1 MPRVSPLVAYQRFVR
16 QVGSGIER
24 MEIAEFY
31 CRNVAVLLPV
41 LLVLLLVVLPSAN
54 NRKARSVG
62 SVAAAAAPPT
72 DPSDCDLLGCGGI
85 YECYGN
91 GWVNYLPYRAGER
104 YNIPLS
110 AFHAGASTQQGQP
123 ECLLGTANNYLPWV
137 TEDGRLTVRPGPHAL
152 DLSSLR
158 LSDHGVQSLVQG
170 VSALIPLEEVLHLSI
185 ARNELTLVP
194 SPTLKKFQNVRLLSL
209 SGNFFTEFSNDT
221 AEHNRLPLLTKLRVL
236 DMRNCSLRTLPE
248 AFFRNV
254 NLEYLFLS
262 HNRIT
267 TLPAEIFY
275 PLRSLLH
282 LDLSNMDTRRTGE
295 ERIENPFMKLIAGVD
310 LHQDIFFPLI
320 SLVFLDLSNTRLEYQ
335 AFIAL
340 RSVQRRVQYV
350 SYCNIGLPAIVDYL
364 FVSKKIAMLDI
375 SYNVGVAQSLHSA
388 SFTLLA
394 DSLEV
399 LYFKDSMV
407 QQLNWLV
414 PLQRLRVLNLRGNI
428 LRMLQRESFANLTNL
443 EQLDLSYNYI
453 SAWNQQ
459 ILTTTTA
466 LQSVNLR
473 NNSIVILT
481 TDMLYDFSR
490 LSAMGLGGNTIQC
503 SCNYVKF
510 LRNIL
515 HNRTDVA
522 GAYTISAEPLIV
534 GRRGSGTISN
544 KLSLQHVQLF
554 DYEESE
560 YLCMNFTSNQKL
572 DPLELQDCMIPED
585 ELINSDIPEEGEDEP
600 AHAKNHTLVYILVSV
615 AVSFL
620 ILTGVGLFYYWFH
633 IKYFFKIMKNSAVLS
648 FFNDEKLYLDKSGL
662 LKEAD
667 FHYDVFVSY
676 SNADRS
682 WVLDHLLPNMEGVSQ
697 INLCL
702 HERDFEV
709 GYGILENIIS
719 CMDRSR
725 CLMLIVSESF
735 LLSHWCQFEM
745 HLAQHRLLETR
756 RDELILVL
764 LEDIPRRKCPK
775 TLSYLLK
782 TKTYIK
788 WPTKSVHEQAL
799 FWKRLHKTLLTS
811 KA

>member
-1 MPRVSPLVAYQRFVR
+1 MEVSETY
-16 QVGSGIER
+16 
-24 MEIAEFY
+24 
-31 CRNVAVLLPV
+31 RNLTV
-41 LLVLLLVVLPSAN
+41 LLVLLLVLLPESVF
-54 NRKARSVG
+54 RKCRYGAVRADTPV
-62 SVAAAAAPPT
+62 
-72 DPSDCDLLGCGGI
+72 DPSDCDLLGCGGS
-85 YECYGN
+85 YHCFGN
-91 GWVNYLPYRAGER
+91 GWANYLPRSSGER

-110 AFHAGASTQQGQP
+110 AFHVGSSTQQGQP
-123 ECLLGTANNYLPWV
+123 ECLLGQANNFLPWV
-137 TEDGRLTVRPGPHAL
+137 TEEGRLTVRPGNHAL
-152 DLSSLR
+152 DLSNLR
-158 LSDHGVQSLVQG
+158 LNDRGVQSLVQNVG
-170 VSALIPLEEVLHLSI
+170 MLVPLEDVQHVSM

-194 SPTLKKFQNVRLLSL
+194 SPTLKKLPNVRLLSL
-209 SGNFFTEFSNDT
+209 SGNFFADFNDQFS
-221 AEHNRLPLLTKLRVL
+221 AHNKLPPLTKLRVL

-248 AFFRNV
+248 EFFRYV
-254 NLEYLFLS
+254 NLHYLFLS
-262 HNRIT
+262 HNHIT
-267 TLPAEIFY
+267 ALPEQIFY
-275 PLRSLLH
+275 PLRSLVH
-282 LDLSNMDTRRTGE
+282 LDLSNMDRGRVGE

-310 LHQDIFFPLI
+310 LPQDLFYPLVN
-320 SLVFLDLSNTRLEYQ
+320 LMFLDLSNTRLEYQ

-340 RSVQRRVQYV
+340 RSVQSKVKYV

-364 FVSKKIAMLDI
+364 FLSKTFEMLDI

-394 DSLEV
+394 SSLEV

-407 QQLNWLV
+407 QQLSWLT
-414 PLQRLRVLNLRGNI
+414 PLQKLRVLNLRGNI
-428 LRMLQRESFANLTNL
+428 LRMLHRENFGSLTNL
-443 EQLDLSYNYI
+443 EQIDLSYNYI

-459 ILTTTTA
+459 ILTQTTA
-466 LQSVNLR
+466 LESVNLR

-481 TDMLYDFSR
+481 TDMMYDFSR

-515 HNRTDVA
+515 HNRTEVP
-522 GAYTISAEPLIV
+522 GAYTISAEPLIKKAAM
-534 GRRGSGTISN
+534 

-560 YLCMNFTSNQKL
+560 YLCMNFTSNEKL
-572 DPLELQDCMIPED
+572 NPLELQECMIPDD
-585 ELINSDIPEEGEDEP
+585 ELINSDMPTEEESEEEP
-600 AHAKNHTLVYILVSV
+600 AKNHTLVYVFVSI
-615 AVSFL
+615 AISFL
-620 ILTGVGLFYYWFH
+620 IVSALGLFYYWFH
-633 IKYFFKIMKNSAVLS
+633 VKYFFKIIKNSAVLS
-648 FFNDEKLYLDKSGL
+648 FFNDDKLYLDKSGL

-676 SNADRS
+676 SNADRT
-682 WVLDHLLPNMEGVSQ
+682 WVLDQLLPNMEGVSQ

-788 WPTKSVHEQAL
+788 WPTKSVDEQVL
-799 FWKRLHKTLLTS
+799 FWKRLHKALLAA
-811 KA
+811 KR

>member
-1 MPRVSPLVAYQRFVR
+1 
-16 QVGSGIER
+16 
-24 MEIAEFY
+24 MEIFVY
-31 CRNVAVLLPV
+31 YRDLTVLV
-41 LLVLLLVVLPSAN
+41 FCLLVLPTVYRRS
-54 NRKARSVG
+54 RSV
-62 SVAAAAAPPT
+62 VVTATDVPVDPT
-72 DPSDCDLLGCGGI
+72 DCDLLGCGGS
-85 YECYGN
+85 YACYGN
-91 GWVNYLPYRAGER
+91 GWSNYLPHRPGER

-110 AFHAGASTQQGQP
+110 PFHVGTNLQPGQP
-123 ECLLGTANNYLPWV
+123 ECLLGNANNYLPWV
-137 TEDGRLTVRPGPHAL
+137 TEEGRLTVRPGRHAL
-152 DLSSLR
+152 DLSNLR
-158 LSDHGVQSLVQG
+158 LNDQGLTSLVQG
-170 VSALIPLEEVLHLSI
+170 VSALVPLEKVQHLSM
-185 ARNELTLVP
+185 ASNMLTLIP

-209 SGNFFTEFSNDT
+209 SGNYFTEFTDEWP
-221 AEHNRLPLLTKLRVL
+221 AHNQLPLLSELRVL

-248 AFFRNV
+248 DFFRNV
-254 NLEYLFLS
+254 NLQYLFLS
-262 HNRIT
+262 YNHIT

-275 PLRSLLH
+275 PLRGLLH

-310 LHQDIFFPLI
+310 LHQDMFFPLI
-320 SLVFLDLSNTRLEYQ
+320 NLVFLDLSNTRLEYQ

-340 RSVQRRVQYV
+340 RSIQRRVKYV

-364 FVSKKIAMLDI
+364 FLTKSIEMLDI

-394 DSLEV
+394 NSLEV

-407 QQLNWLV
+407 QQLTWLA
-414 PLQRLRVLNLRGNI
+414 PLQKLRVLNLRGNI
-428 LRMLQRESFANLTNL
+428 LRMLHRESFANLSNL

-459 ILTTTTA
+459 ILTSTDA

-510 LRNIL
+510 LRNIV
-515 HNRTDVA
+515 HNRTDMP

-534 GRRGSGTISN
+534 GKHGSPATGAST

-554 DYEESE
+554 DYDESE

-572 DPLELQDCMIPED
+572 DPLELQDCIVPDD
-585 ELINSDIPEEGEDEP
+585 ELINADLPEVQEREQE
-600 AHAKNHTLVYILVSV
+600 HAKNHTLVYILVSV

-620 ILTGVGLFYYWFH
+620 IVCGVGLFYYWFH
-633 IKYFFKIMKNSAVLS
+633 IKYFFKIIKNSAVLS
-648 FFNDEKLYLDKSGL
+648 FFNDDKLYLDKSGL

-676 SNADRS
+676 SNADRT
-682 WVLDHLLPNMEGVSQ
+682 WVLDQLLPNMEGVSQ

-764 LEDIPRRKCPK
+764 LEDLPRRKCPK

-788 WPTKSVHEQAL
+788 WPTKSVNEQVL
-799 FWKRLHKTLLTS
+799 FWKRLHKALLAA
-811 KA
+811 KG

>member
-1 MPRVSPLVAYQRFVR
+1 
-16 QVGSGIER
+16 
-24 MEIAEFY
+24 MEISAPY
-31 CRNVAVLLPV
+31 RNLTVLVIV
-41 LLVLLLVVLPSAN
+41 LLVLPTVYRADRAVVVTATD
-54 NRKARSVG
+54 ATVD
-62 SVAAAAAPPT
+62 PT
-72 DPSDCDLLGCGGI
+72 DCDLLGCGGS
-85 YECYGN
+85 YACYGN
-91 GWVNYLPYRAGER
+91 GWPNYLPHRPGER

-110 AFHAGASTQQGQP
+110 AFHVGSSLQQGQP
-123 ECLLGTANNYLPWV
+123 ECLLGNANNYLPWV
-137 TEDGRLTVRPGPHAL
+137 TAEGRLTVRQGRHAL
-152 DLSSLR
+152 DLSNLR
-158 LSDHGVQSLVQG
+158 LNDRGLTSLVQG
-170 VSALIPLEEVLHLSI
+170 VSALVPLEEVQHLTM
-185 ARNELTLVP
+185 AYNELTVIP
-194 SPTLKKFQNVRLLSL
+194 SATLKTFPNVRLLSL
-209 SGNFFTEFSNDT
+209 TGNFFTEFIEELASQ
-221 AEHNRLPLLTKLRVL
+221 NRLPLLSRLRVL
-236 DMRNCSLRTLPE
+236 DMRNCSLRTLPVD
-248 AFFRNV
+248 FFKNV
-254 NLEYLFLS
+254 NLQYLFLS
-262 HNRIT
+262 HNYIT
-267 TLPAEIFY
+267 TLPAEVFY
-275 PLRSLLH
+275 PMRNLLH

-340 RSVQRRVQYV
+340 RSIQRRVKYV

-364 FVSKKIAMLDI
+364 FLAKSIEMLDI

-394 DSLEV
+394 NSLEV

-407 QQLNWLV
+407 QQLSWLA
-414 PLQRLRVLNLRGNI
+414 PLQKLRVLNLRGNI
-428 LRMLQRESFANLTNL
+428 LRMLHRESFENLSNL

-459 ILTTTTA
+459 ILTATDA

-510 LRNIL
+510 LRNIV
-515 HNRTDVA
+515 HNRTDVP

-534 GRRGSGTISN
+534 GKHGLAPNPAST

-554 DYEESE
+554 DYDESE

-572 DPLELQDCMIPED
+572 DPLELQDCMIADD
-585 ELINSDIPEEGEDEP
+585 ELINADLPDVQDREQE
-600 AHAKNHTLVYILVSV
+600 HAKNHTLVYILVSV
-615 AVSFL
+615 AISFL
-620 ILTGVGLFYYWFH
+620 IVCAVGLFYYWFH
-633 IKYFFKIMKNSAVLS
+633 IKYFFKIIKNSAVLS
-648 FFNDEKLYLDKSGL
+648 FFNDDKLYLDKSGL

-676 SNADRS
+676 SNADRT
-682 WVLDHLLPNMEGVSQ
+682 WVLDQLLPNMEGVSQ

-764 LEDIPRRKCPK
+764 LEDLPKRKCPK

-788 WPTKSVHEQAL
+788 WPTKSVDEQLL
-799 FWKRLHKTLLTS
+799 FWKRLHKALLAA
-811 KA
+811 KR

>member
-1 MPRVSPLVAYQRFVR
+1 
-16 QVGSGIER
+16 
-24 MEIAEFY
+24 MEITESY
-31 CRNVAVLLPV
+31 RNLIALVIL
-41 LLVLLLVVLPSAN
+41 LLVLPESVYRAG
-54 NRKARSVG
+54 RSG
-62 SVAAAAAPPT
+62 GATATAEDPT
-72 DPSDCDLLGCGGI
+72 DCDVLGCGGS
-85 YECYGN
+85 YACYGN
-91 GWVNYLPYRAGER
+91 GWPNYLPHRPGER
-104 YNIPLS
+104 YNIPLN
-110 AFHAGASTQQGQP
+110 AFHVGSSLQQGQP
-123 ECLLGTANNYLPWV
+123 ECLLGSANNYLPWV
-137 TEDGRLTVRPGPHAL
+137 TQDGRLTVRPGRHAL
-152 DLSSLR
+152 DMSNLLLNDR
-158 LSDHGVQSLVQG
+158 GFTSLVQSD
-170 VSALIPLEEVLHLSI
+170 VQHLSL
-185 ARNELTLVP
+185 AYNALTLVP
-194 SPTLKKFQNVRLLSL
+194 SPSLKKFPNVRLLSM
-209 SGNFFTEFSNDT
+209 SGNFFTEFYDHS
-221 AEHNRLPLLTKLRVL
+221 AEHNRLPQLTKLRVL
-236 DMRNCSLRTLPE
+236 DMRNCSLRTLPPD
-248 AFFRNV
+248 FFKNV
-254 NLEYLFLS
+254 NLQYLFLS
-262 HNRIT
+262 FNHIT
-267 TLPAEIFY
+267 TLPPEIFY

-282 LDLSNMDTRRTGE
+282 LDLSNMDTRRVGE

-310 LHQDIFFPLI
+310 LHQDMFFPLI
-320 SLVFLDLSNTRLEYQ
+320 NLVFLDLSNTRLEYQ

-340 RSVQRRVQYV
+340 RSVQRRVKYV

-364 FVSKKIAMLDI
+364 FLAKSIEMLDI

-394 DSLEV
+394 NSIEV

-407 QQLNWLV
+407 QQLNWLA
-414 PLQRLRVLNLRGNI
+414 PLQKLRVLNLRGNI
-428 LRMLQRESFANLTNL
+428 LRMLHRESFANLSNL

-459 ILTTTTA
+459 VFTSTEA
-466 LQSVNLR
+466 LESVNLR

-515 HNRTDVA
+515 HNRTDVP

-534 GRRGSGTISN
+534 GKHGIAPSVPST

-554 DYEESE
+554 DYDESE

-572 DPLELQDCMIPED
+572 DPLELVDCMIPDD
-585 ELINSDIPEEGEDEP
+585 ELINADLPELEAPVEQEHVRNY
-600 AHAKNHTLVYILVSV
+600 ALVYILVSV

-620 ILTGVGLFYYWFH
+620 IVCGVGLFYYWFH
-633 IKYFFKIMKNSAVLS
+633 IKYFFKIIKNSAVLS
-648 FFNDEKLYLDKSGL
+648 FFNDDKLYLDKSGL

-676 SNADRS
+676 SNADRT
-682 WVLDHLLPNMEGVSQ
+682 WVLDQLLPNMEG
-697 INLCL
+697 
-702 HERDFEV
+702 V

-764 LEDIPRRKCPK
+764 LEDLPKRKCPK

-788 WPTKSVHEQAL
+788 WPTKSADEQLL
-799 FWKRLHKTLLTS
+799 FWKRLHKALLAA
-811 KA
+811 KG

>member
-1 MPRVSPLVAYQRFVR
+1 
-16 QVGSGIER
+16 
-24 MEIAEFY
+24 METTEST
-31 CRNVAVLLPV
+31 RNLAVLLPV
-41 LLVLLLVVLPSAN
+41 LLLLLLPSAY
-54 NRKARSVG
+54 RKGRSVW
-62 SVAAAAAPPT
+62 AAAAALEPT
-72 DPSDCDLLGCGGI
+72 PIDTTDCDLLGCGGS
-85 YECYGN
+85 YDCYGN
-91 GWVNYLPYRAGER
+91 GWVNYLPVRTGDR

-110 AFHAGASTQQGQP
+110 PFHVGASTQQGQP
-123 ECLLGTANNYLPWV
+123 ECLLGTAKNYLPWV
-137 TEDGRLTVRPGPHAL
+137 TVDGRLTVRPGPHAL
-152 DLSSLR
+152 DLSNLR
-158 LSDHGVQSLVQG
+158 LNDVALPTLVQG
-170 VSALIPLEEVLHLSI
+170 VRALVPLEGVLHLSM
-185 ARNELTLVP
+185 AWNDLTLVP
-194 SPTLKKFQNVRLLSL
+194 APTLKRFQNVRLLSL
-209 SGNFFTEFSNDT
+209 AGNSFTEFSNET
-221 AEHNRLPLLTKLRVL
+221 AAYNRLPLLTKLRVL
-236 DMRNCSLRTLPE
+236 DMRNCSLSTLPD
-248 AFFRNV
+248 AFFKNV
-254 NLEYLFLS
+254 NLQYLFLA

-295 ERIENPFMKLIAGVD
+295 ERIENPFMKLIAGLD
-310 LHQDIFFPLI
+310 LHQDMFYPLV

-340 RSVQRRVQYV
+340 RSVQRRVKYV

-364 FVSKKIAMLDI
+364 FLSKSIEMLDI

-394 DSLEV
+394 GSLEV

-407 QQLNWLV
+407 QQLNWLA
-414 PLQRLRVLNLRGNI
+414 PLQKLRVLNLRGNI
-428 LRMLQRESFANLTNL
+428 LRMLHRKSFANLSNL

-459 ILTTTTA
+459 ILTATDA

-510 LRNIL
+510 LRNIM

-534 GRRGSGTISN
+534 GKRGSSQVSS

-554 DYEESE
+554 DYDESE

-572 DPLELQDCMIPED
+572 DPLELEDCKIPED
-585 ELINSDIPEEGEDEP
+585 ELINSELPGVQENGAEP
-600 AHAKNHTLVYILVSV
+600 SKNYTLVYILVSV

-648 FFNDEKLYLDKSGL
+648 FFNDDKLYLDKSGL

-676 SNADRS
+676 SNEDRN
-682 WVLDHLLPNMEGVSQ
+682 WVLDYLLPNMEGVSQ

-764 LEDIPRRKCPK
+764 LEDIPKRKCPK

-788 WPTKSVHEQAL
+788 WPTKSVNEQAL

>member
-1 MPRVSPLVAYQRFVR
+1 
-16 QVGSGIER
+16 
-24 MEIAEFY
+24 MEISVPY
-31 CRNVAVLLPV
+31 RNLTVLAF
-41 LLVLLLVVLPSAN
+41 LLVVLPTVY
-54 NRKARSVG
+54 RKGRSVVVVTATG
-62 SVAAAAAPPT
+62 APVDPT
-72 DPSDCDLLGCGGI
+72 DCDLLGCGGS
-85 YECYGN
+85 YACYGN
-91 GWVNYLPYRAGER
+91 GWPNYLPHRPGER

-110 AFHAGASTQQGQP
+110 AFHVGTNLQQGQP
-123 ECLLGTANNYLPWV
+123 ECLLGNANNYLPWV
-137 TEDGRLTVRPGPHAL
+137 TEEGRLTVRPGHHAL
-152 DLSSLR
+152 DLSNLR
-158 LSDHGVQSLVQG
+158 LNDRGLTSLVQG
-170 VSALIPLEEVLHLSI
+170 VSALVPLEEVQHLSM
-185 ARNELTLVP
+185 ANNVLTLVP
-194 SPTLKKFQNVRLLSL
+194 SPTLKKFQNLRLLSL
-209 SGNFFTEFSNDT
+209 SGNFFTEFSDEWI
-221 AEHNRLPLLTKLRVL
+221 AHNKLPVLTELRVL

-248 AFFRNV
+248 DFFRNV
-254 NLEYLFLS
+254 NLQYLFLS
-262 HNRIT
+262 YNYIT
-267 TLPAEIFY
+267 TLPAEVFY
-275 PLRSLLH
+275 SMRSLLH

-310 LHQDIFFPLI
+310 LHQDMFFPLI
-320 SLVFLDLSNTRLEYQ
+320 NLVFLDLSNTRLEYQ

-340 RSVQRRVQYV
+340 RSIQRRVKYV

-364 FVSKKIAMLDI
+364 FLAKSIEMLDI

-394 DSLEV
+394 NSLEV

-407 QQLNWLV
+407 QQLSWLA
-414 PLQRLRVLNLRGNI
+414 PLQKLRVLNLRGNI
-428 LRMLQRESFANLTNL
+428 LRMLHRESFANLSNL

-459 ILTTTTA
+459 ILTSTDA

-510 LRNIL
+510 LRNIV
-515 HNRTDVA
+515 HNRTDVP

-534 GRRGSGTISN
+534 GKHGSSVNVAST

-554 DYEESE
+554 DYDESE

-572 DPLELQDCMIPED
+572 DPLELQDCMVSED
-585 ELINSDIPEEGEDEP
+585 ELINADLPEAQERDQE
-600 AHAKNHTLVYILVSV
+600 HAKNHTLVYILVSV
-615 AVSFL
+615 AISFL
-620 ILTGVGLFYYWFH
+620 IVCAVGLFYYWFH
-633 IKYFFKIMKNSAVLS
+633 IKYFFKIIKNSAVLS
-648 FFNDEKLYLDKSGL
+648 FFNDDKLYLDKSGL

-676 SNADRS
+676 SNADRT
-682 WVLDHLLPNMEGVSQ
+682 WVLDQLLPNMEGVSQ

-764 LEDIPRRKCPK
+764 LEDLPKRKCPK

-788 WPTKSVHEQAL
+788 WPTKSVDEQVL
-799 FWKRLHKTLLTS
+799 FWRRLHKALLAA
-811 KA
+811 KG

>member
-1 MPRVSPLVAYQRFVR
+1 
-16 QVGSGIER
+16 
-24 MEIAEFY
+24 MEISVSH
-31 CRNVAVLLPV
+31 RNLTVLVIL
-41 LLVLLLVVLPSAN
+41 LLVLPTAY
-54 NRKARSVG
+54 RKGRSVVVTAT
-62 SVAAAAAPPT
+62 VAPVDPT
-72 DPSDCDLLGCGGI
+72 DCDLLGCGGS
-85 YECYGN
+85 YACYGN
-91 GWVNYLPYRAGER
+91 GWANYLPHRPGER
-104 YNIPLS
+104 YNIPLN
-110 AFHAGASTQQGQP
+110 AFHIGSSLQAGQP
-123 ECLLGTANNYLPWV
+123 ECLLGNANNYLPWM
-137 TEDGRLTVRPGPHAL
+137 TEDGRLTVRQGRHAL
-152 DLSSLR
+152 DLSNLR
-158 LSDHGVQSLVQG
+158 LNDRGLTSLVQG
-170 VSALIPLEEVLHLSI
+170 VSALVPLEEVQHLSM
-185 ARNELTLVP
+185 ANNELTLVP
-194 SPTLKKFQNVRLLSL
+194 SPSLKKFPNVRLLSL
-209 SGNFFTEFSNDT
+209 SGNFFTMFNEELT
-221 AEHNRLPLLTKLRVL
+221 AHNRLPMLTRLRVL

-248 AFFRNV
+248 EFFKNV
-254 NLEYLFLS
+254 NLQYLFLS
-262 HNRIT
+262 YNYIT
-267 TLPAEIFY
+267 TLPVEIFY

-310 LHQDIFFPLI
+310 LHQDMFFPLI

-340 RSVQRRVQYV
+340 RSIQRRVKYV

-364 FVSKKIAMLDI
+364 FLAKSIEMLDI

-394 DSLEV
+394 SSLEV

-407 QQLNWLV
+407 QQLNWLG
-414 PLQRLRVLNLRGNI
+414 PLQKLRVLNLRGNI
-428 LRMLQRESFANLTNL
+428 LRMLHRESFANLSNL

-459 ILTTTTA
+459 ILTATDA

-510 LRNIL
+510 LRNIV
-515 HNRTDVA
+515 HNRTDVP

-534 GRRGSGTISN
+534 GKHGAAAGVATT

-554 DYEESE
+554 DYDESE

-572 DPLELQDCMIPED
+572 DPLELQDCMISDD
-585 ELINSDIPEEGEDEP
+585 ELINADLPEVNEREQE
-600 AHAKNHTLVYILVSV
+600 HAKNHTLVYILVSV
-615 AVSFL
+615 AISFL
-620 ILTGVGLFYYWFH
+620 IVCAVGLFYYWFH
-633 IKYFFKIMKNSAVLS
+633 IKYFFKILKNSAVLS
-648 FFNDEKLYLDKSGL
+648 FFNDDKLYLDKSGL

-676 SNADRS
+676 SNADRT
-682 WVLDHLLPNMEGVSQ
+682 WVLDQLLPNMEGVSQ

-764 LEDIPRRKCPK
+764 LEDLPKRKCPK

-788 WPTKSVHEQAL
+788 WPTKSVDEQLL
-799 FWKRLHKTLLTS
+799 FWKRLHKALLAA
-811 KA
+811 KG